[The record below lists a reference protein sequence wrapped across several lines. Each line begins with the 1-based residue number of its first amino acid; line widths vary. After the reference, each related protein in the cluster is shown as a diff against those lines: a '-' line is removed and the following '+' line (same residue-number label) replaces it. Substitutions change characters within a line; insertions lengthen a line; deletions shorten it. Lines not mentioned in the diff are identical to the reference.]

1 MCEELVLFTYHE
13 KYLAQQQH
21 LLYSEAQ
28 RLWDSRGNQLCAKLM
43 EFEQVSLLHQSPNS
57 LS

>member
-1 MCEELVLFTYHE
+1 MSEELVLFTYHE

-21 LLYSEAQ
+21 LLYSEAR
-28 RLWDSRGNQLCAKLM
+28 RLWTLEAISCAKLM
-43 EFEQVSLLHQSPNS
+43 EFEQVSLLHQSTNS